1 MAFPVL
7 TEERQVYPH
16 DTARVA
22 AHGEFVNRASQP
34 ATASTYLF
42 HDGFRPDGRALQLD
56 RRLPQRASEAW
67 RSLQKSDRA
76 IAADLN
82 IGYQTVGRARKELT
96 GPYGPVVER
105 TGLDGKTRRLRI
117 TDDPDIDPELA
128 NEAAA
133 TSRRR
138 IFLRCAGDATWPL
151 HALAAVL
158 ASPCHAAQPS
168 GAARLRQTDVV
179 GH

>member
-1 MAFPVL
+1 MGLPPGRPTLRGIARNKSVAPLMYRSAARYERFSRAWEIARAGLASQPAQLPRPKNKMAFPVL

-34 ATASTYLF
+34 DTASTYLF

-82 IGYQTVGRARKELT
+82 IGHQTVGRARKELT

-105 TGLDGKTRRLRI
+105 TGLDGKTR
-117 TDDPDIDPELA
+117 
-128 NEAAA
+128 
-133 TSRRR
+133 
-138 IFLRCAGDATWPL
+138 
-151 HALAAVL
+151 
-158 ASPCHAAQPS
+158 
-168 GAARLRQTDVV
+168 
-179 GH
+179 